1 MPPLSGWCSS
11 AVDISRFCI
20 NNTRVAYQQQQLCDA
35 IRERMCGAG
44 PKETNRH
51 QMSPKKYKWPRSSL
65 FCVEISENDT
75 QRQLRDSPGRP
86 HPAHRD
92 APHIYINTQRTC
104 CWVLALWDAE
114 IGRGCRDRR
123 SRYVDNGLAVAR
135 VMPLDTATLERNG
148 FGVCVRGPVHVCC
161 SAGDAAVG

>member
-1 MPPLSGWCSS
+1 MKTIRSGSS
-11 AVDISRFCI
+11 EIVLAAR
-20 NNTRVAYQQQQLCDA
+20 TQLTEMHH
-35 IRERMCGAG
+35 I
-44 PKETNRH
+44 
-51 QMSPKKYKWPRSSL
+51 
-65 FCVEISENDT
+65 I
-75 QRQLRDSPGRP
+75 
-86 HPAHRD
+86 
-92 APHIYINTQRTC
+92 IYINTQRTC